1 MCVFFVLW
9 QIIGSPV
16 EEDECGICGGDG
28 SKCKSRHRSF
38 RRSSVKL
45 GHSKLMILPAGARHI
60 LIRFKALTSNITL
73 SIKERQT
80 NQMVYQ
86 GQQWGASNRSTFVT
100 EGAKFTR
107 QNLNQTD
114 LLHARGP
121 ILGPLVLLTSSDH
134 IGDTFSANVS
144 FTVSRLKDP
153 LYSMQRYE
161 WVIKGW
167 SKCTKDCGGG
177 YQKLILRWF
186 KAKIYWRFDLWL
198 LLCNSCVDK
207 SSGRKIRKKFCG
219 PRSSRPNGKRRRC
232 NTFPCDF
239 EWTTE
244 RWEECTHTCGSQGL
258 QIRPV
263 YCIPSN
269 MNETQVCILFDNL
282 KKVSFYYSENQ
293 QFQLWKLLA

>member
-1 MCVFFVLW
+1 
-9 QIIGSPV
+9 
-16 EEDECGICGGDG
+16 
-28 SKCKSRHRSF
+28 
-38 RRSSVKL
+38 
-45 GHSKLMILPAGARHI
+45 MILPAGARHI

-121 ILGPLVLLTSSDH
+121 ILGPLVLLTSSDQ

-177 YQKLILRWF
+177 YQKLILR
-186 KAKIYWRFDLWL
+186 
-198 LLCNSCVDK
+198 
-207 SSGRKIRKKFCG
+207 
-219 PRSSRPNGKRRRC
+219 
-232 NTFPCDF
+232 
-239 EWTTE
+239 
-244 RWEECTHTCGSQGL
+244 
-258 QIRPV
+258 
-263 YCIPSN
+263 
-269 MNETQVCILFDNL
+269 
-282 KKVSFYYSENQ
+282 
-293 QFQLWKLLA
+293 

>member
-1 MCVFFVLW
+1 MTFSLMKVFKNACVTLCLLFLW

-16 EEDECGICGGDG
+16 QEDECGICGGDG

-38 RRSSVKL
+38 RRSSVKV

-60 LIRFKALTSNITL
+60 LIRFKPHQNATL

-80 NQMVYQ
+80 NLMVYQ
-86 GQQWGASNRSTFVT
+86 GDQWDSTSNRTTFVT

-153 LYSMQRYE
+153 LFSMQRYE

-167 SKCTKDCGGG
+167 SKCTKECGGG
-177 YQKLILRWF
+177 HQKLILRW
-186 KAKIYWRFDLWL
+186 
-198 LLCNSCVDK
+198 
-207 SSGRKIRKKFCG
+207 
-219 PRSSRPNGKRRRC
+219 P
-232 NTFPCDF
+232 T
-239 EWTTE
+239 
-244 RWEECTHTCGSQGL
+244 
-258 QIRPV
+258 
-263 YCIPSN
+263 
-269 MNETQVCILFDNL
+269 
-282 KKVSFYYSENQ
+282 
-293 QFQLWKLLA
+293 